1 MKYSN
6 TELAF
11 LGGLIMERSFSV
23 KKLGVNQKIFS
34 AWKKHGIIPMQENGK
49 WIKANFVELVWI
61 RMLETMRR
69 LNCSV
74 ATMQKAYHHFFKRAW
89 EEKLADKNRSVLIA
103 VIKEKMHHY
112 GVKVDEL
119 YRLHILEETEQN
131 PELKSKLNF
140 EVNYLY
146 ELLVKIL
153 LRGGEGGLLID
164 LNGDCKEY
172 YTDSNALTNIRSLQL
187 IQEPLIT
194 IPISHIIAE
203 LLLDTYGV
211 EFLSKHN
218 VINDDE
224 LRVIKELRNDNVAS
238 ITVSKGEDDT
248 LSISANEK
256 GLITGEQARKIM
268 QILGIKNYSSI
279 ELKTRNN
286 STLSFIKSNRV

>member
-1 MKYSN
+1 MTFTN
-6 TELAF
+6 IEFEF
-11 LGGLIMERSFSV
+11 LGRLVRERSFSV
-23 KKLGVNQKIFS
+23 SKTGIDQKIFS
-34 AWKKHGIIPMQENGK
+34 SWKRHKIIPIQKPGK
-49 WIKANFVELVWI
+49 WAKANFVELVWI

-74 ATMQKAYHHFFKRAW
+74 ATMQKVYHHFFIRAW
-89 EEKLADKNRSVLIA
+89 EEKLADKNRSNMIA
-103 VIKEKMHHY
+103 VLKEKM
-112 GVKVDEL
+112 
-119 YRLHILEETEQN
+119 LHNRAEFEEMYQLHVLETIEKS
-131 PELKSKLNF
+131 PELKEQFNF
-140 EVNYLY
+140 DITYLY
-146 ELLVKIL
+146 ELLGKIL
-153 LRGGEGGLLID
+153 LHGGEGGILID
-164 LNGDCKEY
+164 INGDFKEY
-172 YTDSNALTNIRSLQL
+172 YTDSNGLSNISSLHL
-187 IQEPLIT
+187 IQEPMIT